1 MEDNSHAGQGPVVLD
16 IGGTIGALIVRMPT
30 DLLGV
35 EIEVAPVGHSH
46 ARAHASAN
54 AHTHSHDHGHDHA
67 HSHDHDPAPS
77 HDHDPGHAHLPHVAV
92 VNRPIDGNRGA
103 LVPTLVFSELEEGD
117 YELYQRPTGPV
128 QLRATVE
135 GGAVTQLVWPN

>member
-35 EIEVAPVGHSH
+35 EIEVAPVGHRH
-46 ARAHASAN
+46 ARAHAN

-67 HSHDHDPAPS
+67 HSHDH
-77 HDHDPGHAHLPHVAV
+77 GHVHLPHVAV

-117 YELYQRPTGPV
+117 YELYQRPAGPV

>member
-35 EIEVAPVGHSH
+35 EIEVAPVGRSH
-46 ARAHASAN
+46 ARAHA
-54 AHTHSHDHGHDHA
+54 HSHGHDHGHSHG
-67 HSHDHDPAPS
+67 HDHGDA
-77 HDHDPGHAHLPHVAV
+77 HAHLPHVAV
-92 VNRPIDGNRGA
+92 VNRPIDANTGA

-117 YELYQRPTGPV
+117 YELYQRPAGPV

-135 GGAVTQLVWPN
+135 GGAVTQLVWPS

>member
-46 ARAHASAN
+46 ARAHAN
-54 AHTHSHDHGHDHA
+54 AHAHSHDHGHDHA
-67 HSHDHDPAPS
+67 HSHDH
-77 HDHDPGHAHLPHVAV
+77 GHVHLPHVAV

-117 YELYQRPTGPV
+117 YELYQRPAGPV

-135 GGAVTQLVWPN
+135 GGGVTQLVWPS

>member
-46 ARAHASAN
+46 ARKHA
-54 AHTHSHDHGHDHA
+54 HSHSHLHEHGPA
-67 HSHDHDPAPS
+67 HSHDHD
-77 HDHDPGHAHLPHVAV
+77 HDHGHAHLPHVAV
-92 VNRPIDGNRGA
+92 VNRPIDGSRGA

-117 YELYQRPTGPV
+117 YELYQRPAGPV

>member
-35 EIEVAPVGHSH
+35 EIEVAPVGHSY
-46 ARAHASAN
+46 ARAHAHSHAHSHDHG
-54 AHTHSHDHGHDHA
+54 HTHSHDHD
-67 HSHDHDPAPS
+67 DE
-77 HDHDPGHAHLPHVAV
+77 HAHLPHVAV